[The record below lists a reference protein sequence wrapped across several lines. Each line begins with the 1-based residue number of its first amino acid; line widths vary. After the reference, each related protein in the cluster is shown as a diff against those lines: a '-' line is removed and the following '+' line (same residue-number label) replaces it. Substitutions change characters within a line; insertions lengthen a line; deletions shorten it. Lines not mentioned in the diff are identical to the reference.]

1 MATVSYVGFFAPKS
15 AVVKSL
21 ISKSNLGACFTVN
34 RLICSCEKIQA
45 IRTANVFWGV
55 VYSMMGPLCLG
66 AVCAIAWV
74 NRLTPTV
81 KSQPCAA
88 TVESCTVEV
97 TRRSR
102 KKIGST
108 MHRKQDKPDARPGRI
123 PYPIEGPIF
132 RLHCCHQVFC
142 QFVCFRECR
151 CGKFEPQARC

>member
-74 NRLTPTV
+74 NRWTSTV

-108 MHRKQDKPDARPGRI
+108 MH
-123 PYPIEGPIF
+123 
-132 RLHCCHQVFC
+132 
-142 QFVCFRECR
+142 
-151 CGKFEPQARC
+151 GKSGQARCKARTDTISHRRPDVLFALLPSSLLSVCLLP